1 MTVKFNGVLTG
12 VAVGLAAAHCHAL
25 IDHPPLGIVQR
36 PHYQLPAGGLG
47 QGMTQRG
54 KNLLCDFNT
63 AVPAQPDNPDGAD
76 LTPGGDGSNC
86 VRHARLRLKKQ
97 TDFPHKR

>member
-1 MTVKFNGVLTG
+1 MEFHRILPG
-12 VAVGLAAAHCHAL
+12 VAVGLAAAYRHAL

-36 PHYQLPAGGLG
+36 PHHQPPAGGLG
-47 QGMTQRG
+47 QGITQRG
-54 KNLLCDFNT
+54 KDLLRNFNT